1 MEVVIEV
8 GGFQP
13 VVVVEVGVVTALAIA
28 LAVVFIIRPNDAAMV
43 LATDVGTVDDLV
55 AVNGASRKSATSLG
69 AVPSMAPAF
78 LIECCLILSKRF
90 SFFIEISEILFLFF
104 LAKRY
109 LSRDRFTKN
118 ARLELAHFL
127 VMLRDLL
134 DAFQHQGTDPDAEI
148 GGHHVH
154 QTETGDHFEAMNVE
168 LRRADD
174 QCQCSR

>member
-69 AVPSMAPAF
+69 AVPNMAPAF

-90 SFFIEISEILFLFF
+90 SFFTEISEILFLFF
-104 LAKRY
+104 FGETIIVI
-109 LSRDRFTKN
+109 SI
-118 ARLELAHFL
+118 ARSIYQECPPRIGPFSG
-127 VMLRDLL
+127 
-134 DAFQHQGTDPDAEI
+134 DA
-148 GGHHVH
+148 
-154 QTETGDHFEAMNVE
+154 
-168 LRRADD
+168 
-174 QCQCSR
+174 S

>member
-104 LAKRY
+104 LAKR
-109 LSRDRFTKN
+109 LS
-118 ARLELAHFL
+118 
-127 VMLRDLL
+127 
-134 DAFQHQGTDPDAEI
+134 
-148 GGHHVH
+148 
-154 QTETGDHFEAMNVE
+154 
-168 LRRADD
+168 
-174 QCQCSR
+174 

>member
-13 VVVVEVGVVTALAIA
+13 VVVVVEVGVVTALAIA

-69 AVPSMAPAF
+69 AVPNMAPAF

-104 LAKRY
+104 LAKR
-109 LSRDRFTKN
+109 LS
-118 ARLELAHFL
+118 
-127 VMLRDLL
+127 
-134 DAFQHQGTDPDAEI
+134 
-148 GGHHVH
+148 
-154 QTETGDHFEAMNVE
+154 
-168 LRRADD
+168 
-174 QCQCSR
+174 